1 MLLELNDVAVRL
13 GGRSIIE
20 GVSLKLAPG
29 QCLALSGASGCG
41 KTTLL
46 RAIAGLVEADG
57 HIVQRARRFAYL
69 FQEPRLLPW
78 LTARENVRLV
88 RPEASAGAIDELLA
102 ALALRSGDGDK
113 YPVELSGGMR
123 QRVALARALI
133 GQPDLLLMDEP
144 FSALDT
150 RLRRELQGRIAGLV
164 DGGLAVVL
172 VSHDAEEV
180 VRLAQRVYC
189 LGGSPA
195 TVQQVI
201 DLPSPYADR
210 DLLWLQHH
218 SAHPVLQGIEAAVLR
233 Q

>member
-1 MLLELNDVAVRL
+1 MLLELQNVAVRL

-20 GVSLKLAPG
+20 GVSLTLAPG

-88 RPEASAGAIDELLA
+88 RPEAGDETIDELLA
-102 ALALRSGDGDK
+102 ALALRPGDGDK

-164 DGGLAVVL
+164 DSGLAVVL

>member
-88 RPEASAGAIDELLA
+88 RPEAGAETIDELLA
-102 ALALRSGDGDK
+102 TLALRPGDGDK

-164 DGGLAVVL
+164 ENGLAVVL

-180 VRLAQRVYC
+180 VRLAQQVYC

-201 DLPSPYADR
+201 DLPTPYADR

-218 SAHPVLQGIEAAVLR
+218 SAHPALQGIEAAVLR

>member
-102 ALALRSGDGDK
+102 ALALRPGDGDK

-164 DGGLAVVL
+164 DSGLAVVL

-210 DLLWLQHH
+210 DLLWLQRH

>member
-1 MLLELNDVAVRL
+1 MLLELQDVAVRL

-20 GVSLKLAPG
+20 GVSLTLAPG

-102 ALALRSGDGDK
+102 ALALRPGDGDK

-164 DGGLAVVL
+164 DSGLAVVL

-201 DLPSPYADR
+201 DLPTPYADR